1 MKKEKKKRLQRIL
14 RRAQER
20 RERSENRLVEANGI
34 ISLSTHGYGF
44 VKIDPADEARNR
56 LAEPDAEIFVPA
68 RFIDD
73 ALDGDLVRINFDP
86 SQAETTP
93 GRGPVGRVITVLQR
107 KKETMVG
114 EVVAGNRM
122 RPMSRR
128 VPADVQLSG
137 SMHGAKIGDWI
148 KVKVLPPSEKS
159 QAVRFGQ
166 VLERIGEAG
175 LIASDLDAVC
185 AEYDLMPP
193 YTAVQDTAAAA
204 LQPRPVERRD
214 LRDMPTVTID
224 PTDAKDFDDAVGV
237 IPGQSPDEIIIGVHI
252 SDVASYIAPGSEF
265 DLEASKRG
273 FTAYLPGRTLPM
285 LPKTLTARISLQ
297 EGVDS
302 MAHSV
307 LFTVD
312 KATGAI
318 KKSERCHSI
327 VHIDKRLD
335 YESVQKFFDT
345 GTMPDGWSEKIAEVV
360 RTELEIA
367 KKWREFR
374 REHEKFI
381 DLALPEIRI
390 ICDETT
396 NKIIGLS
403 SKVQRESEQLI
414 EEYMLAANSAVA
426 AELVARKL
434 PGLFRVHPVPD
445 PEKLM
450 EFTALVTETFGIA
463 VGDLSSRENCNKFIE
478 SLPHNELRPLLLNAF
493 LRSLPRAFYQAEP
506 ALHFGL
512 GKTLY
517 SHFTSPIRRYTDTL
531 VHQQLFSMDTNVKW
545 KDQAT
550 LAQLGETLSEQEEN
564 NDNAY
569 FSANDRLKLRYLDEL
584 LGKNRAPSY
593 TGLIKKVT
601 SAGLVVDITE
611 LGIYGFVPQSNFS
624 APVRRRRKIKNI
636 TRARRASFNPG
647 DLVHVQLS
655 QVDFTKGSALFNLI

>member
-1 MKKEKKKRLQRIL
+1 MKKDKKKRLQRIL

-20 RERSENRLVEANGI
+20 RESTETRVVEANGV

-44 VKIDPADEARNR
+44 VKIDHADEARSR
-56 LAEPDAEIFVPA
+56 LADPDAEIFVPA

-86 SQAETTP
+86 TQGETAP
-93 GRGPVGRVITVLQR
+93 GRGPVGRVIAVLQR
-107 KKETMVG
+107 KRDTMVG
-114 EVVAGNRM
+114 EVVAGNRI

-128 VPADVQLSG
+128 VPSDVQLSG
-137 SMHGAKIGDWI
+137 SMHGAKIGDWVKI
-148 KVKVLPPSEKS
+148 KVLPPSEKS
-159 QAVRFGQ
+159 QAVRVGQ
-166 VLERIGEAG
+166 VIERIGEAG

-185 AEYDLMPP
+185 AEYNLMPP
-193 YTAVQDTAAAA
+193 YTAEQDAAAAA

-214 LRDMPTVTID
+214 LRAMTTVTID
-224 PTDAKDFDDAVGV
+224 PTDAKDFDDAVG
-237 IPGQSPDEIIIGVHI
+237 IMPGSSPDEMIIGVHI
-252 SDVASYIAPGSEF
+252 SDVASYIAPGGEF
-265 DLEASKRG
+265 DSEASKRG

-302 MAHSV
+302 LAHSV

-312 KATGAI
+312 KATGAVR
-318 KKSERCHSI
+318 KTERCHCVI
-327 VHIDKRLD
+327 RVDKRLD
-335 YESVQKFFDT
+335 YKAVQGFFDT
-345 GTMPDGWSEKIAEVV
+345 GCLPEDWTKEIAEVV
-360 RTELEIA
+360 KTELEIA
-367 KKWREFR
+367 RKWRNYR

-390 ICDETT
+390 LCDETT

-403 SKVQRESEQLI
+403 SKIQRESEQLI

-426 AELVARKL
+426 AELVTKKL
-434 PGLFRVHPVPD
+434 PGLFRVHPMPD

-450 EFTALVTETFGIA
+450 EFSALATESFGIA

-478 SLPHNELRPLLLNAF
+478 SLPDNELRPVLLTAL

-506 ALHFGL
+506 ELHFGL

-531 VHQQLFSMDTNVKW
+531 VHQQLFSLDTNVKW

-550 LAQLGETLSEQEEN
+550 LAQLAETLSEQEAN
-564 NDNAY
+564 NDSAF

-593 TGLIKKVT
+593 TGMVKKVT

-611 LGIYGFVPQSNFS
+611 LGIFGFVPQSNFA
-624 APVRRRRKIKNI
+624 APPRRRKVRKIAKI
-636 TRARRASFNPG
+636 QRASFAPG
-647 DLVHVQLS
+647 DLVHLQLS
-655 QVDFTKGSALFNLI
+655 QVDFVKGSAMFNLI